1 MTDQGLPLPDEQNDV
16 NAPVAA
22 TTTALTSAIMAAE
35 AFNNFTHLL
44 TLLVKQA
51 QAEILAAKQIALT
64 EIERSSEPQAQ
75 VQPSRRPR
83 PNANRGYTIDGDV
96 YD

>member
-1 MTDQGLPLPDEQNDV
+1 MTDQGVPLPDRQNEV

-22 TTTALTSAIMAAE
+22 TTTALLAAE
-35 AFNNFTHLL
+35 AFNHFTHLL

-51 QAEILAAKQIALT
+51 QAEILSAKQMALT
-64 EIERSSEPQAQ
+64 ELERSSEPQSRI
-75 VQPSRRPR
+75 QPSAR
-83 PNANRGYTIDGDV
+83 PNANRDYTIDGDV